1 MNALAADL
9 FKNFQNLK
17 IKIKITKLK
26 KGAQIYLG
34 AIEKQF
40 FNILNN
46 KTPVNWNLATNTG
59 KLYYFSSLGVVF
71 GQTVSQLKNFG

>member
-34 AIEKQF
+34 AIEK
-40 FNILNN
+40 
-46 KTPVNWNLATNTG
+46 
-59 KLYYFSSLGVVF
+59 
-71 GQTVSQLKNFG
+71 